1 MREYKKSYTPLILW
15 SIVLTPAMVAA
26 GMLSESIGMN
36 DRSIVAVSMLTVIV
50 MLLVLM
56 WIIWKGE
63 YVYWI
68 NGGPSFEQAK
78 AVGSEKRR
86 DYAWRHF
93 AAILKGSAI
102 ALVLLTAEYF
112 LKAHVLVMIL
122 STAVCII
129 AAAISTA
136 RIKW

>member
-26 GMLSESIGMN
+26 GMLSESMGMN

-68 NGGPSFEQAK
+68 TGGPSFEQAK

-136 RIKW
+136 SIKW

>member
-26 GMLSESIGMN
+26 GMLSESMGMN

>member
-1 MREYKKSYTPLILW
+1 M
-15 SIVLTPAMVAA
+15 LTPAMVAA
-26 GMLSESIGMN
+26 GMLSESMGMN

>member
-1 MREYKKSYTPLILW
+1 
-15 SIVLTPAMVAA
+15 MVAA
-26 GMLSESIGMN
+26 GMLSESMGMN

-102 ALVLLTAEYF
+102 ALVLLTTEYF